1 MEHPTRE
8 TLEAYCE
15 GEVAEATVRNIEGH
29 LADCSECAAVVANV
43 VRLLVSA
50 SQRVHA

>member
-1 MEHPTRE
+1 MEHPTRN

-15 GEVAEATVRNIEGH
+15 AEVADATVREIENH
-29 LADCSECAAVVANV
+29 LRDCSECAAFVANV

-50 SQRVHA
+50 SQRAHA